1 MNSKNKTV
9 TFILDLTQEGIIM
22 VILHMACVKKQNSNF
37 YFRFNSR
44 RHNYGNITHGLCGA
58 VFVWTK

>member
-22 VILHMACVKKQNSNF
+22 VILHMACVGQSLFGQNNLKKFKTSF
-37 YFRFNSR
+37 
-44 RHNYGNITHGLCGA
+44 
-58 VFVWTK
+58 K